1 MRNGNAECA
10 MYNATFFSNNIIYNG
25 GNNNNNDCDDN
36 FVILHCG

>member
-1 MRNGNAECA
+1 MRNAECTI
-10 MYNATFFSNNIIYNG
+10 YNATFFSNNIIYNG